1 MKLDRGTGKRMLEAA
16 LPTLD
21 ALQEPIAVRLEAV
34 QNDLAAMVEADFGA
48 VNEVSDYLLS
58 ARGKLLRPTLV
69 LLCNAV
75 GGRLAPEAVRLAAVV
90 ELMHVATLV
99 HDDAVDHS
107 PERRGMPTVN
117 SRWSHQVAVIMGDY
131 LYSRALVE
139 VTKLGRVEA
148 VRLLAD
154 ASNRMS
160 IGEMRQ
166 LAAHDALGATEDDYY
181 LLCDS
186 KTASLISAA
195 CELGALYGQ
204 PAYRRQLA
212 AYGRDLGMAFQIT
225 DDLLDYTQTAD
236 VTGKPSG
243 LDLREHKVTLPLI
256 SALPKLDPRARAA
269 VEDVFSDP
277 HPSEDKIDHV
287 VRLVREAGGLAYA
300 ELRARDFADAAKG
313 RLSALPDDPAVRI
326 LDKAV
331 DFVVGRRK

>member
-1 MKLDRGTGKRMLEAA
+1 MLEAA

-21 ALQEPIAVRLEAV
+21 TLQEPILERLASV
-34 QNDLAAMVEADFGA
+34 QRDLTAMVEADFGA
-48 VNEVSDYLLS
+48 VNEVSDYVLS

-75 GGRLAPEAVRLAAVV
+75 GGAPAPEAVRLAAVV

-117 SRWSHQVAVIMGDY
+117 SRWSHQVAVIRGDY
-131 LYSRALVE
+131 LYSRALVAI
-139 VTKLGRVEA
+139 TDMGRVEA

-181 LLCDS
+181 LLCDR

-195 CELGALYGQ
+195 CELGAMFGV
-204 PAYRRQLA
+204 PAYREALA

-256 SALPKLDPRARAA
+256 AALPSLDAAGRAA
-269 VEDVFSDP
+269 VDDVFADP
-277 HPSEDKIDHV
+277 HPDGDKIDHV
-287 VRLVREAGGLAYA
+287 VQLVREAGGLAYA
-300 ELRARDFADAAKG
+300 EQRARDYGEGARE
-313 RLSALPDDPAVRI
+313 RLSSLPDEPTVRV
-326 LDKAV
+326 LGQAV
-331 DFVVGRRK
+331 DFVLGRRK

>member
-1 MKLDRGTGKRMLEAA
+1 VLDAITPT
-16 LPTLD
+16 PTLET
-21 ALQEPIAVRLEAV
+21 LQEPIALRLAEV
-34 QNDLAAMVEADFGA
+34 QQDLAAMVEADFGA

-75 GGRLAPEAVRLAAVV
+75 GGRPAPEAVRLAAVV

-139 VTKLGRVEA
+139 ITDLGRVDA
-148 VRLLAD
+148 VRLLAE

-181 LLCDS
+181 LLCDR

-195 CELGALYGQ
+195 CELGAMYGEAAFRE
-204 PAYRRQLA
+204 PLA

-256 SALPKLDPRARAA
+256 AALPRLDASGRRA
-269 VEDVFSDP
+269 VGDVFEDP
-277 HPSEDKIDHV
+277 HPSEDKIDRV
-287 VRLVREAGGLAYA
+287 VNLVREAGGLTYA
-300 ELRARDFADAAKG
+300 EGKARDYADAARG
-313 RLSALPDDPAVRI
+313 RLVSLPDEPAVRI
-326 LDKAV
+326 LDQTV
-331 DFVVGRRK
+331 NFVVGRHK

>member
-1 MKLDRGTGKRMLEAA
+1 MLDATI
-16 LPTLD
+16 PTLEG
-21 ALQEPIAVRLEAV
+21 LQEPIGSRLAAV
-34 QNDLAAMVEADFGA
+34 QRELEGMVEADFGA

-58 ARGKLLRPTLV
+58 ARGKMLRPTLV

-75 GGRLAPEAVRLAAVV
+75 GGKPSREAVRLAAVV

-139 VTKLGRVEA
+139 ITGLGRIDA
-148 VRLLAD
+148 VHLLAD

-166 LAAHDALGATEDDYY
+166 LAAHDALGASKSDYY
-181 LLCDS
+181 LLCDR

-195 CELGALYGQ
+195 CELGAMYGEPEYQ
-204 PAYRRQLA
+204 KRLA
-212 AYGRDLGMAFQIT
+212 DYGRDLGMTFQIT
-225 DDLLDYTQTAD
+225 DDLLDYCQTAD

-256 SALPKLDPRARAA
+256 AALPRLDAAGRAI
-269 VEDVFSDP
+269 VDDVFADP
-277 HPSEDKIDHV
+277 SPSRDKIDRV
-287 VRLVREAGGLAYA
+287 IELVREAGGLEYA
-300 ELRARDFADAAKG
+300 RQKAREYADAARG
-313 RLSALPDDPAVRI
+313 NLATLPDEPAVRT
-326 LDKAV
+326 LDQAV
-331 DFVVGRRK
+331 DFVVGRSR

>member
-1 MKLDRGTGKRMLEAA
+1 MLDAA
-16 LPTLD
+16 IPTLEG
-21 ALQEPIAVRLEAV
+21 LQEPLESRLV
-34 QNDLAAMVEADFGA
+34 QVKRELAGMVEADFGA

-58 ARGKLLRPTLV
+58 AQGKMLRPTLV

-75 GGRLAPEAVRLAAVV
+75 GGSPSPDAVRLAAVV
-90 ELMHVATLV
+90 ELMHMATLV

-139 VTKLGRVEA
+139 ITGMGRIEA
-148 VRLLAD
+148 VRLLAE

-166 LAAHDALGATEDDYY
+166 LAAHDALGASEDDYY
-181 LLCDS
+181 LLCDR

-195 CELGALYGQ
+195 CELGAMYGES
-204 PAYRRQLA
+204 ANRGRLA
-212 AYGRDLGMAFQIT
+212 AYGRDLGMTFQIT
-225 DDLLDYTQTAD
+225 DDLLDYSQTAD

-256 SALPKLDPRARAA
+256 AALPRLDAAGRAE
-269 VEDVFSDP
+269 VEDVFADP
-277 HPSEDKIDHV
+277 HPSKDKIDRV
-287 VRLVREAGGLAYA
+287 VELVRDAGGLEYA
-300 ELRARDFADAAKG
+300 RQKARDYADAA
-313 RLSALPDDPAVRI
+313 RENLATLPEEPAVRI
-326 LDKAV
+326 LDHAV
-331 DFVVGRRK
+331 DFVVGRSR

>member
-1 MKLDRGTGKRMLEAA
+1 MLDITI
-16 LPTLD
+16 PTLD
-21 ALQEPIAVRLEAV
+21 GLQEPIRTRLTAV
-34 QNDLAAMVEADFGA
+34 QRELGAMVEADFGA

-58 ARGKLLRPTLV
+58 ARGKMLRPMLV
-69 LLCNAV
+69 LLCNAA
-75 GGRLAPEAVRLAAVV
+75 GGKPSSEAVRLAAVV

-139 VTKLGRVEA
+139 VTRLGRLDA
-148 VRLLAD
+148 VHLLAD

-166 LAAHDALGATEDDYY
+166 LAAHDALGTTESDYY
-181 LLCDS
+181 VLCDR

-195 CELGALYGQ
+195 CELGAMFGE
-204 PAYRRQLA
+204 PAYRGRLA
-212 AYGRDLGMAFQIT
+212 GYGRDLGMTFQIT
-225 DDLLDYTQTAD
+225 DDLLDYSHTAD

-256 SALPKLDPRARAA
+256 AALPRLDPAGRAL
-269 VEDVFSDP
+269 VEDVFDDP
-277 HPSEDKIDHV
+277 SPSTDKTYRVIE
-287 VRLVREAGGLAYA
+287 LVREAGGLDYA
-300 ELRARDFADAAKG
+300 RKKAREYADAA
-313 RLSALPDDPAVRI
+313 RMNLATLPDEPAVRI
-326 LDKAV
+326 LDQAV
-331 DFVVGRRK
+331 DFVVGRSK

>member
-1 MKLDRGTGKRMLEAA
+1 MLDAA
-16 LPTLD
+16 VPTLEG
-21 ALQEPIAVRLEAV
+21 LQEPIAVRLAEV
-34 QNDLAAMVEADFGA
+34 QGELAAMVEADFGA
-48 VNEVSDYLLS
+48 VNEVSDYVLS
-58 ARGKLLRPTLV
+58 AQGKLLRPTLV

-75 GGRLAPEAVRLAAVV
+75 GGRPAPEAVRLAAVV

-139 VTKLGRVEA
+139 IARLGQIEA

-166 LAAHDALGATEDDYY
+166 LAAHDALGANENDYF
-181 LLCDS
+181 LLCDR

-195 CELGALYGQ
+195 CELGAMYGE
-204 PAYRRQLA
+204 PLHRRTLA
-212 AYGRDLGMAFQIT
+212 AYGRDLGMTFQIT

-236 VTGKPSG
+236 ITGKPSG

-256 SALPKLDPRARAA
+256 AALPELDAA
-269 VEDVFSDP
+269 DRSVVKDMFADP
-277 HPSEDKIDHV
+277 HPSEDKIDRV
-287 VRLVREAGGLAYA
+287 VKLVREVGGLEYA
-300 ELRARDFADAAKG
+300 QRRARDYADAAKE
-313 RLSALPDDPAVRI
+313 RLNALPDEPAVRI
-326 LDKAV
+326 LDHAV
-331 DFVVGRRK
+331 DFVVGRCK

>member
-1 MKLDRGTGKRMLEAA
+1 MLEAA
-16 LPTLD
+16 LPTLE
-21 ALQEPIAVRLEAV
+21 ALQEPIGERLEAV
-34 QNDLAAMVEADFGA
+34 QKDLAAMVEADFGA
-48 VNEVSDYLLS
+48 VNEISDYLLS

-75 GGRLAPEAVRLAAVV
+75 GGKPAPEAVRLAAVV

-139 VTKLGRVEA
+139 ITRFNSVEA

-166 LAAHDALGATEDDYY
+166 LAAHDALGASEEDYY

-195 CELGALYGQ
+195 CELGAMYGE
-204 PAYRRQLA
+204 PKYRGALA
-212 AYGRDLGMAFQIT
+212 AYGRDLGMTFQIT

-236 VTGKPSG
+236 ITGKPSG

-256 SALPKLDPRARAA
+256 AALPTLDRGARA
-269 VEDVFSDP
+269 VVDDVFMDP
-277 HPSEDKIDHV
+277 HPSGDKIDEV

-300 ELRARDFADAAKG
+300 EKRARDFAEAARG
-313 RLSALPDDPAVRI
+313 SLSALPDGPVVRV
-326 LDKAV
+326 LDQAV

>member
-1 MKLDRGTGKRMLEAA
+1 MLDAA
-16 LPTLD
+16 IPTLEG
-21 ALQEPIAVRLEAV
+21 LQEPIAARLAQV
-34 QNDLAAMVEADFGA
+34 QAELKAMVEADFGA

-75 GGRLAPEAVRLAAVV
+75 GGRSSPEAVRLAAVV

-139 VTKLGRVEA
+139 ITSLGRIDA
-148 VRLLAD
+148 VHLLAD

-166 LAAHDALGATEDDYY
+166 LAAHDALGASEEDYS
-181 LLCDS
+181 LLCDR

-195 CELGALYGQ
+195 CELGAMYGE
-204 PAYRRQLA
+204 PAYRKQLA
-212 AYGRDLGMAFQIT
+212 RYGRDLGMTFQIT
-225 DDLLDYTQTAD
+225 DDLLDYDQTAD

-256 SALPKLDPRARAA
+256 AALPRLDSAGRAA
-269 VEDVFSDP
+269 VDDVFADP
-277 HPSEDKIDHV
+277 LPSKEKIERV
-287 VRLVREAGGLAYA
+287 VELVREAGGLEYA
-300 ELRARDFADAAKG
+300 RQRACDYAGAAKG
-313 RLSALPDDPAVRI
+313 RLAELPDEPAVRI
-326 LDKAV
+326 LNHAV
-331 DFVVGRRK
+331 DFVVGRSK

>member
-1 MKLDRGTGKRMLEAA
+1 MLDAVI
-16 LPTLD
+16 PTLEG
-21 ALQEPIAVRLEAV
+21 LQEPIAARLAQV
-34 QNDLAAMVEADFGA
+34 QAELKGMVEADFGA

-69 LLCNAV
+69 LLCNTV
-75 GGRLAPEAVRLAAVV
+75 GGRSAPEAVRLAAVV

-139 VTKLGRVEA
+139 ITKLGNVEA
-148 VRLLAD
+148 VHLLAD

-160 IGEMRQ
+160 IGEMHQ
-166 LAAHDALGATEDDYY
+166 LAAHDALGASEEDYT
-181 LLCDS
+181 LLCDR

-195 CELGALYGQ
+195 CELGAMYGE
-204 PAYRRQLA
+204 PSYRRSLA
-212 AYGRDLGMAFQIT
+212 RYGRDLGMTFQIT
-225 DDLLDYTQTAD
+225 DDLLDYDQTAD

-256 SALPKLDPRARAA
+256 AALPRLDAVGRAA
-269 VEDVFSDP
+269 VEDVFADP
-277 HPSEDKIDHV
+277 LPSKEKIAGV
-287 VRLVREAGGLAYA
+287 VELVREAGGLEYA
-300 ELRARDFADAAKG
+300 RQRARDYAGAAKG
-313 RLSALPDDPAVRI
+313 RLAELPDDPAVRI
-326 LDKAV
+326 LNQAV
-331 DFVVGRRK
+331 DFVVGRSK

>member
-1 MKLDRGTGKRMLEAA
+1 M
-16 LPTLD
+16 
-21 ALQEPIAVRLEAV
+21 
-34 QNDLAAMVEADFGA
+34 
-48 VNEVSDYLLS
+48 
-58 ARGKLLRPTLV
+58 LRPTLV

-75 GGRLAPEAVRLAAVV
+75 GGSPSPEAVRLAAVV
-90 ELMHVATLV
+90 ELMHMATLV

-139 VTKLGRVEA
+139 ITGLGRIEA
-148 VRLLAD
+148 VRLLAE

-166 LAAHDALGATEDDYY
+166 LAAHDALGASEDDYY
-181 LLCDS
+181 LLCDR

-195 CELGALYGQ
+195 CELGAMYGD
-204 PAYRRQLA
+204 PANRGRLA
-212 AYGRDLGMAFQIT
+212 QYGRELGMTFQIT

-256 SALPKLDPRARAA
+256 AALPKLDPAGRAV
-269 VEDVFSDP
+269 VEDVFDDP
-277 HPSEDKIDHV
+277 HPSKEKIDRV
-287 VRLVREAGGLAYA
+287 IELVREAGGLEYA
-300 ELRARDFADAAKG
+300 RQRARDCADAARG
-313 RLSALPDDPAVRI
+313 SLATLPDEPAVQI
-326 LDKAV
+326 LDHAV
-331 DFVVGRRK
+331 DFVVGRTK

>member
-1 MKLDRGTGKRMLEAA
+1 MLDAA
-16 LPTLD
+16 IPTLEG
-21 ALQEPIAVRLEAV
+21 LQEPIATG
-34 QNDLAAMVEADFGA
+34 LAEVNGELMAMVEADFGA

-58 ARGKLLRPTLV
+58 ARGKMLRPTLV

-75 GGRLAPEAVRLAAVV
+75 GGRPAPEAVRLAAVV

-139 VTKLGRVEA
+139 IAELGPIEA

-166 LAAHDALGATEDDYY
+166 LAAHDALGASEEDYY
-181 LLCDS
+181 LLCDR
-186 KTASLISAA
+186 KTASLIGAA
-195 CELGALYGQ
+195 CELGAMYGV
-204 PAYRRQLA
+204 PEYRSPLA
-212 AYGRDLGMAFQIT
+212 EYGRELGMTFQIT
-225 DDLLDYTQTAD
+225 DDLLDYNQTAD
-236 VTGKPSG
+236 VMGKPSG

-256 SALPKLDPRARAA
+256 AALPQLDAAGRAM
-269 VEDVFSDP
+269 VDDVFADP
-277 HPSEDKIDHV
+277 HPSEDKIDNV
-287 VRLVREAGGLAYA
+287 VALVRDAGGLEYA
-300 ELRARDFADAAKG
+300 QHKAREYADAARS
-313 RLSALPDDPAVRI
+313 RLAALPDEPTVHI
-326 LDKAV
+326 LDRAV
-331 DFVVGRRK
+331 DFVVGRSK

>member
-1 MKLDRGTGKRMLEAA
+1 MLDAA
-16 LPTLD
+16 VPTLEG
-21 ALQEPIAVRLEAV
+21 LQEPIAVRLAEV
-34 QNDLAAMVEADFGA
+34 QGELAAMVEADFGA
-48 VNEVSDYLLS
+48 VNEVSDYVLS
-58 ARGKLLRPTLV
+58 AQGKLLRPTLV

-75 GGRLAPEAVRLAAVV
+75 GGRPAPEAVRLAAVV

-139 VTKLGRVEA
+139 IARLGQIEA

-166 LAAHDALGATEDDYY
+166 LAAHDALGANENDYF
-181 LLCDS
+181 LLCDR

-195 CELGALYGQ
+195 CELGAMYGE
-204 PAYRRQLA
+204 PLHRRTLA
-212 AYGRDLGMAFQIT
+212 AYGRDLGMTFQIT

-236 VTGKPSG
+236 ITGKPSG

-256 SALPKLDPRARAA
+256 AALPELDAA
-269 VEDVFSDP
+269 DRSVVKDMFADP
-277 HPSEDKIDHV
+277 HPSEDKIDRV
-287 VRLVREAGGLAYA
+287 VKLVREVGGLEYA
-300 ELRARDFADAAKG
+300 QRRARDYADAAKE
-313 RLSALPDDPAVRI
+313 RLNALPDEPAVRI
-326 LDKAV
+326 LDHAV
-331 DFVVGRRK
+331 DFVVGRSK

>member
-1 MKLDRGTGKRMLEAA
+1 MLEAA
-16 LPTLD
+16 VPTLETLRQPV
-21 ALQEPIAVRLEAV
+21 AERLKAV
-34 QNDLAAMVEADFGA
+34 QRDLAAMVEADFGA

-58 ARGKLLRPTLV
+58 ARGKFLRPTLV
-69 LLCNAV
+69 LLSNEV
-75 GGRLAPEAVRLAAVV
+75 GGRPVQEAVRLAAVV

-139 VTKLGRVEA
+139 ITGLGRLEA

-166 LAAHDALGATEDDYY
+166 LAAHDALEASEQDYY

-195 CELGALYGQ
+195 CQLGAMYGSAEYQ
-204 PAYRRQLA
+204 EDLG

-256 SALPKLDPRARAA
+256 AALPRLDREARRA
-269 VEDVFSDP
+269 VEDVFADA
-277 HPSEDKIDHV
+277 HPSDRKIQRV
-287 VRLVREAGGLAYA
+287 VGIVADAGGLAYA
-300 ELRARDFADAAKG
+300 ERKAREYAEAARARLRA
-313 RLSALPDDPAVRI
+313 LPHEPAVRI
-326 LDKAV
+326 LDRAV
-331 DFVVGRRK
+331 DYVLGRSR

>member
-1 MKLDRGTGKRMLEAA
+1 M
-16 LPTLD
+16 LD
-21 ALQEPIAVRLEAV
+21 AAVSTLEGLQEPIAARLAEV
-34 QNDLAAMVEADFGA
+34 QDELAAMVEADFGD

-58 ARGKLLRPTLV
+58 AQGKLLRPTLV

-75 GGRLAPEAVRLAAVV
+75 GGRQAPEAVRLAAVV

-139 VTKLGRVEA
+139 ITGLGRIEA
-148 VRLLAD
+148 VRLLAE

-166 LAAHDALGATEDDYY
+166 LAAHDALGASENDYY
-181 LLCDS
+181 LLCDR

-195 CELGALYGQ
+195 CELGAMYGE
-204 PAYRRQLA
+204 PLHRETLA
-212 AYGRDLGMAFQIT
+212 AYGHDLGMTFQIT

-236 VTGKPSG
+236 ITGKPSG

-256 SALPKLDPRARAA
+256 AALPKLDAA
-269 VEDVFSDP
+269 GRSVVEDMFADP
-277 HPSEDKIDHV
+277 RPSEDKIEQV
-287 VRLVREAGGLAYA
+287 VGLVREAGGLEYA
-300 ELRARDFADAAKG
+300 QRRARDYADAAKG
-313 RLSALPDDPAVRI
+313 RLRALPDEAAVRI
-326 LDKAV
+326 LDQAV
-331 DFVVGRRK
+331 DFVVGRCK

>member
-1 MKLDRGTGKRMLEAA
+1 M
-16 LPTLD
+16 LD
-21 ALQEPIAVRLEAV
+21 AAIPSLEGLQEPIATRLAEV
-34 QNDLAAMVEADFGA
+34 QGELGAMVEADFGA
-48 VNEVSDYLLS
+48 VNEVNDYLLS
-58 ARGKLLRPTLV
+58 ARGKMLRPTLV
-69 LLCNAV
+69 LLCNTV
-75 GGRLAPEAVRLAAVV
+75 GGRPAPEAVRLAAVV

-139 VTKLGRVEA
+139 ITGLGCLEA

-166 LAAHDALGATEDDYY
+166 LAAHDALGASQDDYY
-181 LLCDS
+181 LLCDR

-195 CELGALYGQ
+195 CELGAMYGE
-204 PAYRRQLA
+204 PAYRSSLA
-212 AYGRDLGMAFQIT
+212 AYGRDLGMTFQIT
-225 DDLLDYTQTAD
+225 DDLLDYCQTAD

-256 SALPKLDPRARAA
+256 AALPRLDGAGRAI
-269 VEDVFSDP
+269 VEDVFADP
-277 HPSEDKIDHV
+277 SPSEDKIDRV
-287 VRLVREAGGLAYA
+287 VELVAEAGGLEYA
-300 ELRARDFADAAKG
+300 RQRASEYADAARC
-313 RLSALPDDPAVRI
+313 RLAALPDEPAVRI
-326 LDKAV
+326 LDHAV
-331 DFVVGRRK
+331 DFVVGRSK

>member
-1 MKLDRGTGKRMLEAA
+1 MLDAA
-16 LPTLD
+16 IPTLEG
-21 ALQEPIAVRLEAV
+21 LQQPIARRLASV
-34 QNDLAAMVEADFGA
+34 QDELAAMVEADFGA
-48 VNEVSDYLLS
+48 VNEVNDYLLS
-58 ARGKLLRPTLV
+58 ARGKFLRPTLV
-69 LLCNAV
+69 LLCNEV
-75 GGRLAPEAVRLAAVV
+75 GGRPAPEAVRLAAVV

-139 VTKLGRVEA
+139 ITSMGRIEA
-148 VRLLAD
+148 VHLLAD

-181 LLCDS
+181 LLCDR

-195 CELGALYGQ
+195 CELGAMYGT
-204 PAYRRQLA
+204 PEHAAALA
-212 AYGRDLGMAFQIT
+212 GYGRDLGMTFQIT
-225 DDLLDYTQTAD
+225 DDLLDYTQTAE

-256 SALPKLDPRARAA
+256 AALPELGPSERSA
-269 VEDVFSDP
+269 VEDVFEDPQPSD
-277 HPSEDKIDHV
+277 EKIQRV
-287 VRLVREAGGLAYA
+287 VRLVREAGGLDYA
-300 ELRARDFADAAKG
+300 RQKARDYADAA
-313 RLSALPDDPAVRI
+313 RLRLADLPDEPAVRI
-326 LDKAV
+326 LDQAV
-331 DFVVGRRK
+331 DFVVGRSK

>member
-1 MKLDRGTGKRMLEAA
+1 MLDAVI
-16 LPTLD
+16 PTLEG
-21 ALQEPIAVRLEAV
+21 LQEPIASRLAEV
-34 QNDLAAMVEADFGA
+34 QGDLEAMVEADFGA

-58 ARGKLLRPTLV
+58 ARGKMLRPTLV

-75 GGRLAPEAVRLAAVV
+75 GGKATSEAVRLAAVV

-139 VTKLGRVEA
+139 ITGFGSIDA
-148 VRLLAD
+148 VHLLAD

-166 LAAHDALGATEDDYY
+166 LAAHDALGASEDDYY
-181 LLCDS
+181 LLCDR

-195 CELGALYGQ
+195 CELGAMYGE
-204 PAYRRQLA
+204 PAYRKTLSE
-212 AYGRDLGMAFQIT
+212 YGRDLGMTFQIT
-225 DDLLDYTQTAD
+225 DDLLDYNQTAD
-236 VTGKPSG
+236 VTGKPNG

-256 SALPKLDPRARAA
+256 SALRRLDAAGRAA
-269 VEDVFSDP
+269 VDDVFADP
-277 HPSEDKIDHV
+277 HPSAEKIDRV
-287 VRLVREAGGLAYA
+287 VELVRSAGGLEYA
-300 ELRARDFADAAKG
+300 QRKARDYAAAAKG
-313 RLSALPDDPAVRI
+313 RLASLPDEPAVRI
-326 LDKAV
+326 LDHAV
-331 DFVVGRRK
+331 DFVVGRTK

>member
-1 MKLDRGTGKRMLEAA
+1 MLDAVI
-16 LPTLD
+16 PTLEG
-21 ALQEPIAVRLEAV
+21 LQEPIAARLAQV
-34 QNDLAAMVEADFGA
+34 QAELKGMVEADFGA

-69 LLCNAV
+69 LLCNTV
-75 GGRLAPEAVRLAAVV
+75 GGRSAPEAVRLAAVV

-139 VTKLGRVEA
+139 ITKLGNIEA
-148 VRLLAD
+148 VHLLAD

-160 IGEMRQ
+160 IGE
-166 LAAHDALGATEDDYY
+166 DYT
-181 LLCDS
+181 LLCDR

-195 CELGALYGQ
+195 CELGAMYGES
-204 PAYRRQLA
+204 AYRRSLA
-212 AYGRDLGMAFQIT
+212 RYGRDLGMTFQIT
-225 DDLLDYTQTAD
+225 DDLLDYDQTAD

-256 SALPKLDPRARAA
+256 AALPRLDAAGRTA
-269 VEDVFSDP
+269 VEDVFADP
-277 HPSEDKIDHV
+277 LPSKEKISGV
-287 VRLVREAGGLAYA
+287 VELVREAGGLEYA
-300 ELRARDFADAAKG
+300 RQRARDYAGAAKG
-313 RLSALPDDPAVRI
+313 RLAELPDEPAVRI
-326 LDKAV
+326 LNQAV
-331 DFVVGRRK
+331 DFVVGRSK

>member
-1 MKLDRGTGKRMLEAA
+1 MLDAA
-16 LPTLD
+16 VPTLEG
-21 ALQEPIAVRLEAV
+21 LQEPIAVKLAEV
-34 QNDLAAMVEADFGA
+34 QGELAAMVEADFGA
-48 VNEVSDYLLS
+48 VNEVSDYVLS
-58 ARGKLLRPTLV
+58 AQGKLLRPTLV

-75 GGRLAPEAVRLAAVV
+75 GGRPAPEAVRLAAVV

-139 VTKLGRVEA
+139 ITGLGQIEA

-166 LAAHDALGATEDDYY
+166 LAAHDALGASENDYF
-181 LLCDS
+181 LLCDR

-195 CELGALYGQ
+195 CELGAMYGE
-204 PAYRRQLA
+204 PLHRETLA
-212 AYGRDLGMAFQIT
+212 AYGRDLGMTFQIT

-236 VTGKPSG
+236 ITGKPSG

-256 SALPKLDPRARAA
+256 AALPELDAA
-269 VEDVFSDP
+269 DRSVVKDMFADP
-277 HPSEDKIDHV
+277 HPSEDKIDRV
-287 VRLVREAGGLAYA
+287 VRLVREAGGLEYA
-300 ELRARDFADAAKG
+300 QRRARDYADAAKE
-313 RLSALPDDPAVRI
+313 RLSALPDEPAVRI
-326 LDKAV
+326 LDHAV
-331 DFVVGRRK
+331 DFVVGRSK

>member
-1 MKLDRGTGKRMLEAA
+1 MLDAA
-16 LPTLD
+16 IPTLD
-21 ALQEPIAVRLEAV
+21 GLQEPIASRLAEV
-34 QNDLAAMVEADFGA
+34 QGELAAMVEADFGP

-75 GGRLAPEAVRLAAVV
+75 GGRPAPEAVRLAAVV

-139 VTKLGRVEA
+139 ITRLGRIETVH
-148 VRLLAD
+148 LLAD

-160 IGEMRQ
+160 IGEMLQ
-166 LAAHDALGATEDDYY
+166 LAAHDALGASETEYY
-181 LLCDS
+181 LLCDR

-195 CELGALYGQ
+195 CELGAMYGV
-204 PAYRRQLA
+204 PEHRGTLA
-212 AYGRDLGMAFQIT
+212 AYGRDLGMTFQIT

-256 SALPKLDPRARAA
+256 AALPTLDAA
-269 VEDVFSDP
+269 GRSVVDDVFADP
-277 HPSEDKIDHV
+277 HPSEDKIDQV
-287 VRLVREAGGLAYA
+287 VRLVRDAGGLEFA
-300 ELRARDFADAAKG
+300 RRKARDYADAAKG
-313 RLSALPDDPAVRI
+313 RLAALPDEPAVRI
-326 LDKAV
+326 LDHAV
-331 DFVVGRRK
+331 DFVVGRSK

>member
-1 MKLDRGTGKRMLEAA
+1 MLDAA
-16 LPTLD
+16 VPTLEG
-21 ALQEPIAVRLEAV
+21 LQEPIAVRLAEV
-34 QNDLAAMVEADFGA
+34 QGELAAMVEADFGA

-58 ARGKLLRPTLV
+58 AQGKLLRPTLV

-75 GGRLAPEAVRLAAVV
+75 GGRPAPEAVRLAAVV

-139 VTKLGRVEA
+139 ITGLGRIEA
-148 VRLLAD
+148 VHLLAD

-166 LAAHDALGATEDDYY
+166 LAAHDALGASENDYY
-181 LLCDS
+181 LLCDR

-195 CELGALYGQ
+195 CELGAMYGE
-204 PAYRRQLA
+204 PLHRETMA
-212 AYGRDLGMAFQIT
+212 AYGRDLGMTFQIT

-236 VTGKPSG
+236 ITGKPSG

-256 SALPKLDPRARAA
+256 AALPRLDAA
-269 VEDVFSDP
+269 GRSVVEDMFADP
-277 HPSEDKIDHV
+277 HPSEDKIDRV
-287 VRLVREAGGLAYA
+287 VRLVRDAGGLEYA
-300 ELRARDFADAAKG
+300 QGRALDYANAAKG
-313 RLSALPDDPAVRI
+313 RLTALPDEPAVRI
-326 LDKAV
+326 LDHTV
-331 DFVVGRRK
+331 DFVVGRSK

>member
-1 MKLDRGTGKRMLEAA
+1 MLDAA
-16 LPTLD
+16 VPTLEG
-21 ALQEPIAVRLEAV
+21 LQEPIAVKLAEV
-34 QNDLAAMVEADFGA
+34 QGELAAMVEADFGA
-48 VNEVSDYLLS
+48 VNEVSDYVLS
-58 ARGKLLRPTLV
+58 AQGKLLRPTLV

-75 GGRLAPEAVRLAAVV
+75 GGRPAPEAVRLAAVV

-139 VTKLGRVEA
+139 ITGLGQIEA

-166 LAAHDALGATEDDYY
+166 LAAHDALGASENDYF
-181 LLCDS
+181 LLCDR

-195 CELGALYGQ
+195 CELGAMYGE
-204 PAYRRQLA
+204 PLHRETLA
-212 AYGRDLGMAFQIT
+212 AYGRDLGMTFQIT

-236 VTGKPSG
+236 ITGKPSG

-256 SALPKLDPRARAA
+256 AALPELDAA
-269 VEDVFSDP
+269 GRSVVKDMFADP
-277 HPSEDKIDHV
+277 HPSEDKIDQV
-287 VRLVREAGGLAYA
+287 VRLVREAGGLEYA
-300 ELRARDFADAAKG
+300 QRRARDYADAAKE
-313 RLSALPDDPAVRI
+313 RLNALPDEPAVRI
-326 LDKAV
+326 LDHAV
-331 DFVVGRRK
+331 DFVVGRSK

>member
-1 MKLDRGTGKRMLEAA
+1 MLDAA
-16 LPTLD
+16 IPTLEG
-21 ALQEPIAVRLEAV
+21 LQEPIESRLAQV
-34 QNDLAAMVEADFGA
+34 QRELAGMVEADFGA

-58 ARGKLLRPTLV
+58 ARGKMLRPTLV

-75 GGRLAPEAVRLAAVV
+75 GGRPSPDAVRLGAVV
-90 ELMHVATLV
+90 ELMHMATLV

-139 VTKLGRVEA
+139 ITGMGRIEA
-148 VRLLAD
+148 VRLLAE

-166 LAAHDALGATEDDYY
+166 LAAVDALGASEDDYY
-181 LLCDS
+181 LLCDR

-195 CELGALYGQ
+195 CELGAMYGE
-204 PAYRRQLA
+204 PANRGRLA
-212 AYGRDLGMAFQIT
+212 AYGRDLGMTFQIT
-225 DDLLDYTQTAD
+225 DDLLDYNQTAG

-256 SALPKLDPRARAA
+256 AALPRLDAAGRAA
-269 VEDVFSDP
+269 VEDVFADP
-277 HPSEDKIDHV
+277 HPSNEKIDRV
-287 VRLVREAGGLAYA
+287 VELVRDAGGLEYA
-300 ELRARDFADAAKG
+300 RQRARDYADAA
-313 RLSALPDDPAVRI
+313 RENLATLPDEPAVRI
-326 LDKAV
+326 LDHAV
-331 DFVVGRRK
+331 DFVVGRTK